1 MSVAREILGRIM
13 LQYPGMKIALSWPL
27 CCGVV
32 PRPVWG
38 RRGSREKTKLSTKYR
53 PLNVVHGKLDQ
64 PKQTQ
69 RTSRLSWVAG
79 HLKYWDDA
87 ELKVCSALSRVL
99 LWLWVLRISHL
110 SIKDQIPVSRIV
122 SKYENRLNVVFVPGL
137 VSARCRGRGDITVQ
151 GRVTSV
157 KTI

>member
-1 MSVAREILGRIM
+1 M

-27 CCGVV
+27 HCGVV
-32 PRPVWG
+32 PRPGVG
-38 RRGSREKTKLSTKYR
+38 EEEKTKLSTKYR

-79 HLKYWDDA
+79 HLKYWDDDA

-99 LWLWVLRISHL
+99 L
-110 SIKDQIPVSRIV
+110 
-122 SKYENRLNVVFVPGL
+122 
-137 VSARCRGRGDITVQ
+137 
-151 GRVTSV
+151 
-157 KTI
+157 